1 MLDPYN
7 TLENA
12 GSPSSAPP
20 QSTSTTADPTENA
33 PTYDSHYRD
42 RRYTPSPTDLA
53 NEVLLERHPPLST
66 ITSANLSKSRKTPPP
81 HFSSHLLPAYD
92 ASSNNQDENRPLPS
106 PALSNTSAT
115 ELPPLINANPDFITL
130 DKDLIFP
137 PPPSKA
143 LYSLE
148 FAVSA
153 TGKSNSLRQSVYR
166 PDGTPNPSVPDKDLY
181 TLSSELSMTSII
193 SGKYIIQGQ
202 RRSTFRGMLQLRR
215 TMSLFGKVSWECCPL
230 KDDKGK
236 MDAKQN
242 GKLATSDHGRWK
254 DSRGE
259 ALIKTKG
266 IEWLDGSGNVI
277 GREEGGIE
285 MSRKDRRTKEKET
298 KQKKQGQ
305 PVEYLPPKL
314 DLVGIARTGEDGGK
328 IRALLIACWVC
339 KCWFWES
346 QTGEKMPAAIKKT
359 RHSYL
364 PILGDAIIHGD

>member
-1 MLDPYN
+1 MVISMLDPYN
-7 TLENA
+7 TLETA
-12 GSPSSAPP
+12 GSPAPTQPASPALSSN
-20 QSTSTTADPTENA
+20 ENA

-42 RRYTPSPTDLA
+42 RRYTPSPADLA
-53 NEVLLERHPPLST
+53 NEVPPLEQHPPLST
-66 ITSANLSKSRKTPPP
+66 ITSANLSRSRKSPPP

-92 ASSNNQDENRPLPS
+92 PSSIQDENRPLPS
-106 PALSNTSAT
+106 PAVSHNSAI
-115 ELPPLINANPDFITL
+115 EFPPSVNANPDFVTL

-143 LYSLE
+143 LYSLK

-153 TGKSNSLRQSVYR
+153 TGKSNTLRQSVYR
-166 PDGTPNPSVPDKDLY
+166 ADGTPHPSVPDKDLY
-181 TLSSELSMTSII
+181 TMFSESNMNSIVL
-193 SGKYIIQGQ
+193 GRYIIQGQ
-202 RRSTFRGMLQLRR
+202 RRSTFRGLLQLRR
-215 TMSLFGKVSWECCPL
+215 TVNLLGKVTWECCPL
-230 KDDKGK
+230 KDDKVK

-242 GKLATSDHGRWK
+242 GKLATLDQWK

-259 ALIKTKG
+259 ALVKTKG
-266 IEWLDGSGNVI
+266 NEWLDGSGNVI

-285 MSRKDRRTKEKET
+285 MSRKDRKTKENET

-305 PVEYLPPKL
+305 PIKYSPPKL
-314 DLVGIARTGEDGGK
+314 ELVGIAKTAEDGGK

-359 RHSYL
+359 KHSYL
-364 PILGDAIIHGD
+364 PIFGDAIIHGD